1 MTKEYKFKVGQKVKV
16 VNNEERYSFYNDW
29 ASAYDF
35 ELANHKTSVREGTE
49 GTVIAV
55 GLHLVEDNT
64 VLYGVKIGDEN
75 YIFNNKGLIAAEEF
89 NTIRLNVELENL
101 EELRGLFLEIET
113 IKNRIFK

>member
-29 ASAYDF
+29 ANVHDF
-35 ELANHKTSVREGTE
+35 ELANHKTSVREGAE

-55 GLHLVEDNT
+55 GLHLVQDDI

-75 YIFNNKGLIAAEEF
+75 HIFNNKGLIAAEEF
-89 NTIRLNVELENL
+89 NTIRFNVELENL
-101 EELRGLFLEIET
+101 EELRGLLLEIET